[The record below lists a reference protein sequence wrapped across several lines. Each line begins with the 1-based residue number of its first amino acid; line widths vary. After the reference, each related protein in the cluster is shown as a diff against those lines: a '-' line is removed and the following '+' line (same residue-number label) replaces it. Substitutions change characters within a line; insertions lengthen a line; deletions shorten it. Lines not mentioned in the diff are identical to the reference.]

1 MPSKEKSI
9 VVNADT
15 FESEVLESRTPVVVD
30 FWADWCGPCHMIE
43 PVLEELAADYAGK
56 ATVARVNVDDNPAL
70 AEKYMIRS
78 IPALVFFQDGKE
90 VDRVI
95 GAVQKGNLSDKL
107 DGLLA
112 SGKAAP

>member
-1 MPSKEKSI
+1 MPTKEKSI
-9 VVNADT
+9 VVNTDT

-56 ATVARVNVDDNPAL
+56 ATVARVNVDENSAL
-70 AEKYMIRS
+70 AAKYQIRS
-78 IPALVFFQDGKE
+78 IPALLFFQDGKV
-90 VDRVI
+90 VDSVI
-95 GAVQKGNLSDKL
+95 GAVQKEDLSVKL

-112 SGKAAP
+112 SDKTVS